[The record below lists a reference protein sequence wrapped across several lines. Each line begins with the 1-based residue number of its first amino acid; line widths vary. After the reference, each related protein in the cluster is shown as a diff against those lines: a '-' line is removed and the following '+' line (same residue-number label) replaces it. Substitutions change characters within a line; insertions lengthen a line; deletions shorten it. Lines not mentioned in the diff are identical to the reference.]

1 MTKHPGGRDDDRH
14 GLPPGF
20 DTTVAH
26 ASRVYDY
33 WLGGKDN
40 FAADRIAAEAIMA
53 VRPTIL
59 RDIRANR
66 AFLGRAVRF
75 LAAEAGIRQ
84 FLDVGTGLPTSPN
97 VHEVAQ
103 SAAPEGRIVYVD
115 NDPIVLSHARAL
127 LTSTPGGACAY
138 VDADLKDTAK
148 ILAEAAQTLDF
159 SQPVA
164 VLFVGVLHLVSD
176 EEDPYGIVADMV
188 SATVPGSYLAVTHPA
203 KDINADVVAE
213 GARRYNQHVRVPQ
226 TRRTYE
232 ETLRFFDR
240 LLPVPPGLVQCHR
253 WRPDPGTTGLAENV
267 SAWGG
272 VARKE

>member
-1 MTKHPGGRDDDRH
+1 MAELPVSGGDIST
-14 GLPPGF
+14 GLPLGF

-26 ASRVYDY
+26 ASRIYDY

-40 FAADRIAAEAIMA
+40 FAADRAVAEEIIA

-75 LAAEAGIRQ
+75 LAAGAGIRQ

-103 SAAPEGRIVYVD
+103 TAAPECRVVYVD

-127 LTSTPGGACAY
+127 LTSSPHGACAY
-138 VDADLKDTAK
+138 LDADLKDTAK

-176 EEDPYGIVADMV
+176 DEDPYGIVADV
-188 SATVPGSYLAVTHPA
+188 VNATVPGSYLAMTHPA
-203 KDINADVVAE
+203 KDINTDEVAE
-213 GARRYNQHVRVPQ
+213 GARRYNEHVKVRQ

-232 ETLRFFDR
+232 ETLRFFDH
-240 LLPVPPGLVQCHR
+240 LQPVPPGLVQCHR
-253 WRPDPGTTGLAENV
+253 WRPDPGTVGLAENV
-267 SAWGG
+267 SAWSG

>member
-1 MTKHPGGRDDDRH
+1 MTKHPDAGDDDRR
-14 GLPPGF
+14 GLLPGF
-20 DTTVAH
+20 DITVAH

-40 FAADRIAAEAIMA
+40 FAADRTAAEEIIA
-53 VRPTIL
+53 VRPTII

-97 VHEVAQ
+97 VHDVAQ
-103 SAAPEGRIVYVD
+103 TAAPECRIVYVD
-115 NDPIVLSHARAL
+115 NDPMVLTHARAL
-127 LTSTPGGACAY
+127 LTSSPHGACAY

-148 ILAEAAQTLDF
+148 ILAEAARTLDF

-176 EEDPYGIVADMV
+176 DEHPYGIVADMV
-188 SATVPGSYLAVTHPA
+188 NATVQGSCLALTHPA
-203 KDINADVVAE
+203 KDINADEVAE
-213 GARRYNQHVRVPQ
+213 GARRYNEHVKVLQ
-226 TRRTYE
+226 TRRTYA

-240 LLPVPPGLVQCHR
+240 LQVIPPGLVQCHR
-253 WRPDPGTTGLAENV
+253 WRPDPRAAGLAEDV

-272 VARKE
+272 VARK

>member
-1 MTKHPGGRDDDRH
+1 MTKLPAPGDDDYH

-26 ASRVYDY
+26 PARVYDY

-40 FAADRIAAEAIMA
+40 FAADRVAAEEVIA
-53 VRPTIL
+53 VRPTII

-84 FLDVGTGLPTSPN
+84 FLDIGTGLPTSPN

-103 SAAPEGRIVYVD
+103 SAAPECRIVYVD

-127 LTSTPGGACAY
+127 LTSSPQGACAY
-138 VDADLKDTAK
+138 LDADLKDTGK
-148 ILAEAAQTLDF
+148 ILAEAARTLDF
-159 SQPVA
+159 SRPVA

-176 EEDPYGIVADMV
+176 DEDPYGIVADMAG
-188 SATVPGSYLAVTHPA
+188 ATVPGSYLALTHPA
-203 KDINADVVAE
+203 KDINADMVAK
-213 GARRYNQHVRVPQ
+213 GASRYNEHVKVPQ
-226 TRRTYE
+226 TRRTHT
-232 ETLRFFDR
+232 ETLRFFDGMQV
-240 LLPVPPGLVQCHR
+240 VPPGLVQCHR
-253 WRPDPGTTGLAENV
+253 WRPDPGAIGLELNV
-267 SAWGG
+267 SAYGG
-272 VARKE
+272 VARKD